1 MTVTGSILDASLM
14 PAFSYLD
21 SQLDF
26 NLNAF
31 NLIAFHL
38 IVYLNVYLIVYL
50 IVTLITN
57 VPKIPAFS
65 T

>member
-26 NLNAF
+26 NLIAF
-31 NLIAFHL
+31 N
-38 IVYLNVYLIVYL
+38 LNVYLIAFNLNVYLVVYL
-50 IVTLITN
+50 IVTLIAN
-57 VPKIPAFS
+57 VPEIPVFS